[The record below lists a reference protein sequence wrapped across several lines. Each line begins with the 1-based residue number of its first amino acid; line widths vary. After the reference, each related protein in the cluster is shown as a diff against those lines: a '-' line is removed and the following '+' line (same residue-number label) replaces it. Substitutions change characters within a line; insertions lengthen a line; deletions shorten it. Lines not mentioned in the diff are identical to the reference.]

1 MSVKKPH
8 RSFRPGVLSTAA
20 CLALI
25 VIALYTACQRWR
37 GDALAAP
44 PPAQNLTNQ
53 VGDFALLD
61 QDGRYHQLYRYGTSA
76 RVVVLIAHGVGYH
89 AMEPSMPALKA
100 LRNRY
105 AQHQVSFLLINAD
118 SQDNHGV
125 LQQEAARLG
134 IDVPILKDENQL
146 VVESLGICRTGEA
159 LAIDTRTWQIV
170 YRGPVDDRMYA
181 DMPRTEARQP
191 DLQDAIEAVLAGR
204 SVTTNTPPPP
214 GAGCRITLNKEDNV
228 SYAKDVAP
236 ILTEKCVPCHQ
247 AGGVA
252 PLAMDRYET
261 VTGRSTMMR
270 EAVMT
275 RHMPPWDA
283 DPAYGSFSTDP
294 SLSNT
299 QIRALVHWIDA
310 GSPRGDGPD
319 PLAQAKSA
327 ILPEW
332 PLGKPDLII
341 EVPTQSIPA
350 DGVIEYHYINIPVPV
365 DRDVWVR
372 AVDMRPSNRAAM
384 HHGLVFVVYPPQLRA
399 RQPDWRS
406 GANAYF
412 AAYVPGYHVEPFPR
426 DTGQLLPKGSALRFQ
441 LHYNTVGHVTTDSPR
456 LALYF
461 HKRPPAREMVVE
473 SANTADFRIPAHAPD
488 YPVEARY
495 VFKKGALL
503 HAMFPHLHMRG
514 SRVSYEARYPNGRR
528 ETLLSVPRY
537 RFDHQTLYLL
547 RRPKPLPAGTEIVVR
562 GAFDNSSLNPANPDP
577 SKEVIWGRQSWDEMF
592 IGYLLYSV
600 PRAAAR

>member
-8 RSFRPGVLSTAA
+8 RSFRPGVLSAA
-20 CLALI
+20 AFLALI
-25 VIALYTACQRWR
+25 VIALYTACQGRR

-44 PPAQNLTNQ
+44 PPAQNPTKQ
-53 VGDFALLD
+53 VGDFALFD
-61 QDGRYHQLYRYGTSA
+61 QEGRHHQLYRYGASA
-76 RVVVLIAHGVGYH
+76 RAVVLFAHGVGCH
-89 AMEPSMPALKA
+89 TMEPSMPALKA

-118 SQDNHGV
+118 PQDNRRV

-134 IDVPILKDENQL
+134 IDMPILKDENQL
-146 VVESLGICRTGEA
+146 VVESLGISRAGEA
-159 LAIDTRTWQIV
+159 LVIDTRTWRIV
-170 YRGPVDDRMYA
+170 YRGPVENRMNA
-181 DMPRTEARQP
+181 DIPRAEARQP

-204 SVTTNTPPPP
+204 PVTSNTPPPP
-214 GAGCRITLNKEDNV
+214 GADCLITLGKEDNA

-236 ILTEKCVPCHQ
+236 ILIEKCAPCHQ
-247 AGGVA
+247 TGGVA
-252 PLAMDRYET
+252 PWAIDRYET
-261 VTGRSTMMR
+261 VTGRSAMMR

-275 RHMPPWDA
+275 RRMPPWDA
-283 DPAYGSFSTDP
+283 DPAHGSFSTDP

-319 PLAQAKSA
+319 PLAQAKPTM
-327 ILPEW
+327 LPEW

-341 EVPTQSIPA
+341 EVPPQSIPA
-350 DGVIEYHYINIPVPV
+350 GGVIEYHYINIPLPV

-372 AVDMRPSNRAAM
+372 AVDMRPSNRAVM
-384 HHGLVFVVYPPQLRA
+384 HHSLVFVIYPPQLRA
-399 RQPDWRS
+399 RQPDWMS
-406 GANAYF
+406 GANSYF
-412 AAYVPGYHVEPFPR
+412 AAYVPGYNVEPFPR

-441 LHYNTVGHVTTDSPR
+441 LHYNAVGHATTDSPR

-461 HKRPPAREMVVE
+461 HKRPPAREFVVE
-473 SANTADFRIPAHAPD
+473 SAQNAGFRIPANAPD

-528 ETLLSVPRY
+528 EMLLSVSRY

-547 RRPKPLPAGTEIVVR
+547 RRPKPLPAGTEIMVR
-562 GAFDNSSLNPANPDP
+562 GAFDNSPLNPANPDP

>member
-1 MSVKKPH
+1 MSVKKLH
-8 RSFRPGVLSTAA
+8 RSFRPGVLSAAA

-44 PPAQNLTNQ
+44 PLAQNLTNQ

-61 QDGRYHQLYRYGTSA
+61 QDGRYHQLHRYGTSA
-76 RVVVLIAHGVGYH
+76 RAVVLIAHGVGYH
-89 AMEPSMPALKA
+89 AMGPSIQALKA

-105 AQHQVSFLLINAD
+105 AHRQVSFLLINAD
-118 SQDNHGV
+118 PQDNRTV
-125 LQQEAARLG
+125 LQQEAVQLET
-134 IDVPILKDENQL
+134 DMPILKDENQL

-159 LAIDTRTWQIV
+159 LVIDTRTWRIV
-170 YRGPVDDRMYA
+170 YRGPVDNRMNA
-181 DMPRTEARQP
+181 DIPRTEARQP

-204 SVTTNTPPPP
+204 PVTTNTPP
-214 GAGCRITLNKEDNV
+214 GAGCLITLGKEENA

-236 ILTEKCVPCHQ
+236 ILIEKCVPCHQ
-247 AGGVA
+247 ADGIA
-252 PLAMDRYET
+252 PWAMGRYET
-261 VTGRSTMMR
+261 VTGRSAMMR

-319 PLAQAKSA
+319 PLAQSKPA
-327 ILPEW
+327 IPPEW
-332 PLGKPDLII
+332 PLGKPDLVIK
-341 EVPTQSIPA
+341 VPPQSIPA
-350 DGVIEYHYINIPVPV
+350 SGVIEYYYINIPLPV

-372 AVDMRPSNRAAM
+372 AVDMRPSNRAVL

-412 AAYVPGYHVEPFPR
+412 AAYVPGYNVEPFPH
-426 DTGQLLPKGSALRFQ
+426 DTGQLLPKGSVLRFQ
-441 LHYNTVGHVTTDSPR
+441 LHYNTVGHATTDSPR

-461 HKRPPAREMVVE
+461 HKRPPAREFAVE
-473 SANTADFRIPAHAPD
+473 SAHNADFRIPANTTD

-495 VFKKGALL
+495 VLKKDALL
-503 HAMFPHLHMRG
+503 HAMFPHLHLRG
-514 SRVSYEARYPNGRR
+514 SRVSYEARYPDGRR
-528 ETLLSVPRY
+528 ELLLSVPRY

-562 GAFDNSSLNPANPDP
+562 GAFDNSPLNPANPDP

>member
-8 RSFRPGVLSTAA
+8 RSFRPGVLLAA
-20 CLALI
+20 AFLALI
-25 VIALYTACQRWR
+25 VIVPYTARQRSH
-37 GDALAAP
+37 GGALAAP
-44 PPAQNLTNQ
+44 SPAKNLTNQ

-61 QDGRYHQLYRYGTSA
+61 QEGRYHQLHRYGTSA
-76 RVVVLIAHGVGYH
+76 RAVVLIAHGVGYH
-89 AMEPSMPALKA
+89 AMGPSMPALKA

-105 AQHQVSFLLINAD
+105 AHHQVSFLLINAD
-118 SQDNHGV
+118 PQTNRRV

-134 IDVPILKDENQL
+134 TDMPILKDENQL
-146 VVESLGICRTGEA
+146 VVESLGICRIGEA
-159 LAIDTRTWQIV
+159 LVIDTRTWQIV
-170 YRGPVDDRMYA
+170 YRGPVDDRMDA
-181 DMPRTEARQP
+181 DIPRAETRQLN
-191 DLQDAIEAVLAGR
+191 LQDAIEAVLAGR
-204 SVTTNTPPPP
+204 PMTTDNPS
-214 GAGCRITLNKEDNV
+214 GAGCLITQDKEENAA
-228 SYAKDVAP
+228 YAKDVAP

-247 AGGVA
+247 AGGIA
-252 PLAMDRYET
+252 PWAMDRYET
-261 VTGRSTMMR
+261 VTGRSAMMR
-270 EAVMT
+270 EAIMT

-310 GSPRGDGPD
+310 GSPRGDGLD
-319 PLAQAKSA
+319 SLAQTKPAM
-327 ILPEW
+327 LPEW
-332 PLGKPDLII
+332 PLGKPDLVIK
-341 EVPTQSIPA
+341 VPPQSIPA
-350 DGVIEYHYINIPVPV
+350 SGVIEYHYINIPLPV
-365 DRDVWVR
+365 DRAVWVR
-372 AVDMRPSNRAAM
+372 AVDLRPSNRAVM
-384 HHGLVFVVYPPQLRA
+384 HHGLVFVIYPPQLRA
-399 RQPDWRS
+399 RQPGWMS

-412 AAYVPGYHVEPFPR
+412 AAYVPGYNVEPFPR
-426 DTGQLLPKGSALRFQ
+426 DTGQLLPKGSVLRFQ
-441 LHYNTVGHVTTDSPR
+441 LHYNTVGHATTDSPR

-461 HKRPPAREMVVE
+461 HKRPPAREFAVE
-473 SANTADFRIPAHAPD
+473 SAHNADFRIPANATD

-495 VFKKGALL
+495 VFKKDAML
-503 HAMFPHLHMRG
+503 HAMFPHLHLRG

-528 ETLLSVPRY
+528 EMLLSVPRY

-547 RRPKPLPAGTEIVVR
+547 RRPKPLPAGTEIMVR